1 MEHDPT
7 VVVWVGN
14 ATKLKGM
21 SLLSR
26 IMDEGSP
33 IMLQDSY
40 LCRQFHPGKLLMAG
54 TGSLAREFRAI
65 QPEHLMD
72 AIDEALWILVTYNNL
87 SISFIRNAIRLLI
100 QNLPVVDLAHYREHT
115 PLYWQVRAGVY
126 GNPALAP
133 AVEDNLVD
141 TVNMTF
147 SAEARGSVGLD
158 DRDQLVGFCSDLF
171 RRTIYA
177 PDPATSRFAPAVV
190 TTVDW
195 RVAAILGALQA
206 PQVYAQDGVGFR
218 QARFDPAAPPVTNNF
233 MALSR
238 HHLDGVMLCFSG
250 RAGYVIYAYTQPV
263 PQGNNPADIVDGGWV
278 LEAAVPPLV
287 GALANVPGRHPGGQW
302 VRWAG
307 GNDANGLPHT
317 MTIGLQVYAV
327 YHAVPTTEDG
337 YMGDYTPPV
346 ARLRRFDVPADFRL
360 ANRANFE
367 LPDIIGAAPRVGAYI
382 NDNVR
387 PGSVLEF
394 VYEGEVR
401 RGANMSMTQR
411 NIMLMVGLSYCWDAA
426 HGAAAQN
433 DAYRRWMDAVHA
445 QAIVTTIPDELK
457 VYLGGVRCR
466 KYLEACGGLWTLCF
480 TPQVSVVSANA
491 GHEPV
496 LEFLRRPDTLASYI
510 LKLRCAVEMSD
521 QMCRVSNAR
530 LIGCQLGFLRP
541 EVVDQRIED
550 AGIDQLT
557 VVDTGK
563 YIARQAC
570 ILASVF
576 DHPDSAVARSF
587 GVEAVSTMRLREVG
601 ALDNNFTLSAVQHMN
616 WLTPQVLSCSTWMC
630 YYGVAAPSFVPD
642 RVARGWM
649 REAKFS
655 TKWQDVSDH
664 LLPGGLIDRDDEI
677 WCAVFSG
684 MVYHDWYPATL
695 AIAHY
700 GRELVVDVSRV
711 RTKVS
716 SRYTTVPMR
725 LNLPYE
731 TRFGTVSVR
740 GVNLNAMRRAIL
752 PCDGQSQWREGDL
765 LRHSA
770 VHYSPEGLV
779 QGVALEAA
787 VPEHVDVS
795 NVDLRN
801 TTLASQGIAFGRFRP
816 NLVVMN
822 YPVVQRC
829 SGQFWL
835 KTVAVD
841 EAISAGVSA
850 GAQWLLTH
858 LGPPAEIVPEDDGGA
873 DVVLARQQL
882 LVDAPNVAIQAASTP
897 QNDIGNEPLH
907 EVLWFVSILN
917 NLN

>member
-1 MEHDPT
+1 
-7 VVVWVGN
+7 
-14 ATKLKGM
+14 
-21 SLLSR
+21 
-26 IMDEGSP
+26 
-33 IMLQDSY
+33 
-40 LCRQFHPGKLLMAG
+40 
-54 TGSLAREFRAI
+54 
-65 QPEHLMD
+65 
-72 AIDEALWILVTYNNL
+72 
-87 SISFIRNAIRLLI
+87 
-100 QNLPVVDLAHYREHT
+100 
-115 PLYWQVRAGVY
+115 
-126 GNPALAP
+126 
-133 AVEDNLVD
+133 
-141 TVNMTF
+141 
-147 SAEARGSVGLD
+147 
-158 DRDQLVGFCSDLF
+158 
-171 RRTIYA
+171 
-177 PDPATSRFAPAVV
+177 
-190 TTVDW
+190 
-195 RVAAILGALQA
+195 
-206 PQVYAQDGVGFR
+206 
-218 QARFDPAAPPVTNNF
+218 
-233 MALSR
+233 
-238 HHLDGVMLCFSG
+238 
-250 RAGYVIYAYTQPV
+250 
-263 PQGNNPADIVDGGWV
+263 
-278 LEAAVPPLV
+278 
-287 GALANVPGRHPGGQW
+287 
-302 VRWAG
+302 
-307 GNDANGLPHT
+307 
-317 MTIGLQVYAV
+317 
-327 YHAVPTTEDG
+327 
-337 YMGDYTPPV
+337 
-346 ARLRRFDVPADFRL
+346 
-360 ANRANFE
+360 
-367 LPDIIGAAPRVGAYI
+367 
-382 NDNVR
+382 
-387 PGSVLEF
+387 
-394 VYEGEVR
+394 
-401 RGANMSMTQR
+401 
-411 NIMLMVGLSYCWDAA
+411 
-426 HGAAAQN
+426 
-433 DAYRRWMDAVHA
+433 
-445 QAIVTTIPDELK
+445 
-457 VYLGGVRCR
+457 
-466 KYLEACGGLWTLCF
+466 
-480 TPQVSVVSANA
+480 
-491 GHEPV
+491 
-496 LEFLRRPDTLASYI
+496 
-510 LKLRCAVEMSD
+510 
-521 QMCRVSNAR
+521 
-530 LIGCQLGFLRP
+530 LGFLWP
-541 EVVDQRIED
+541 EVVDQHIED

-557 VVDTGK
+557 VVDTGR
-563 YIARQAC
+563 YIAQQAC

-601 ALDNNFTLSAVQHMN
+601 ALDNHFTLSAVQHMN
-616 WLTPQVLSCSTWMC
+616 WLTPQVLSCSTWM
-630 YYGVAAPSFVPD
+630 
-642 RVARGWM
+642 
-649 REAKFS
+649 FS
-655 TKWQDVSDH
+655 TKWQDVSEH
-664 LLPGGLIDRDDEI
+664 LLPGGLVDRDDEI
-677 WCAVFSG
+677 WCAVLSG

-850 GAQWLLTH
+850 GAQRLLTH
-858 LGPPAEIVPEDDGGA
+858 LGPPAEIVPEDDGGT